1 MKKSILIAGFLLG
14 SCMYAQHN
22 KVDSTK
28 IHSINNVIVI
38 GTKNLSSKE
47 NKPMASLDDY
57 LQKSGNVM
65 MIKRGAYAWEPLIN
79 NMPMERTLITI
90 DGMRVFGACTDK
102 MDPITSYVEVSNLN
116 SAVVNSGQRGSEH
129 GQTIGGSIDLN
140 RHKSSF
146 GKKKLSFGVHSG
158 FESVNQQK
166 IIGTSINFKNQK
178 FYLDTDFMR
187 RDAENYKDGNGNEV
201 LFSQFRKLNFSGITG
216 FRLKENQL
224 LEASVIYDKATDV
237 GYPALPMD
245 VSLAEALI
253 TSLKYEMVPNSERI
267 KNWET
272 KIYYNQVTHRM
283 DDTKRPLVPIH
294 MDMPGWNKTFGY
306 YSKLKLEAK
315 SHQLMLNV
323 NGFLNN
329 SLAEM
334 TMYPNNS
341 SEKLMFMLTWP
352 NVNTLYQGI
361 YLEDIVRT
369 SEYSHLKLSGSLG
382 FHQNKVVSDFG
393 LNSLKIFYP
402 EISSTKTRLLKN
414 FAGNYTFHKSNWEV
428 GAGVGYGERA
438 ASVSEGYG
446 FYLYNSFE
454 QYDYVG
460 NPNLKNES
468 SLEGNVYA
476 SYHTNQFFGKIS
488 SNYFHIQNY
497 IAGEIL
503 PNLVPM
509 TIGAKGVKQ
518 QTQLD
523 YATIFNINFDTQV
536 RLHTNLRW
544 LSQIAY
550 NRGMDYRGM
559 NLPFISPISYRSG
572 LEFNRTRFS
581 SEIIAIGNAAHRN
594 YSPFYGE
601 KYTPSYVILNAGM
614 GYQFDFG
621 AEKMLI
627 KLGIENIFNKHY
639 NTYSD
644 WNRIPRFGRN
654 FYLNIGFNF

>member
-1 MKKSILIAGFLLG
+1 MKKSILLAGILLG
-14 SCMYAQHN
+14 CCLKAQHH

-28 IHSINNVIVI
+28 VHAIDHVIII
-38 GTKNLSSKE
+38 GAKDLSSKE
-47 NKPMASLDDY
+47 TKPMASLDDY
-57 LQKSGNVM
+57 LQKSGNVA

-79 NMPMERTLITI
+79 NMPTERTLVTI
-90 DGMRVFGACTDK
+90 DGMRIFGACTDK
-102 MDPITSYVEVSNLN
+102 MDPIASYVEVSNLS
-116 SAVVNSGQRGSEH
+116 SAVVNSGQRGHEH
-129 GQTIGGSIDLN
+129 GQTIGGSIDLT

-146 GKKKLSFGVHSG
+146 GNPAWNFGINSG

-166 IIGTSINFKNQK
+166 IIGASVNYKSQK
-178 FYLDTDFMR
+178 FYLDADFMR
-187 RDAENYKDGNGNEV
+187 RDAENYKDGHGNEV
-201 LFSQFRKLNFSGITG
+201 KFSQFKKLNFSGITG
-216 FRLKENQL
+216 FKIKENQV
-224 LEASVIYDKATDV
+224 LEASIIYDKATDV

-253 TSLKYEMVPNSERI
+253 TSLKYEIAPNSDLL

-283 DDTKRPLVPIH
+283 DDTKRPSVPIH

-306 YSKLKLEAK
+306 YSKLKAGVK
-315 SHQLMLNV
+315 NHQLMLNV
-323 NGFLNN
+323 NGFFNN

-341 SEKLMFMLTWP
+341 SEKSMFMLTWP

-361 YLEDIVRT
+361 YLEDIIPT
-369 SEYSHLKLSGSLG
+369 SEHSHLKLSGSLG

-402 EISSTKTRLLKN
+402 ELSSTKTRLLKS
-414 FAGNYTFHKSNWEV
+414 FAGNYTFHKNNWEAGV
-428 GAGVGYGERA
+428 GVGYGERA
-438 ASVSEGYG
+438 PSVSEGYG

-454 QYDYVG
+454 QFDYVG

-476 SYHTNQFFGKIS
+476 SYHTDYFFGKLS

-497 IAGEIL
+497 IVGEIL

-509 TIGAKGVKQ
+509 TIGARGVKQ
-518 QTQLD
+518 QTQLN
-523 YATIFNINFDTQV
+523 YATIFNVNFDAQV
-536 RLHTNLRW
+536 KLHTNLKW
-544 LSQIAY
+544 NSQIGY
-550 NRGMDYRGM
+550 SRGVDDRGI

-572 LEFNRTRFS
+572 LEFHKNRFS
-581 SEIIAIGNAAHRN
+581 SEILAIGNAAHQN
-594 YSPFYGE
+594 YSSFYGE
-601 KYTPSYVILNAGM
+601 KFTPSYVILNAGM
-614 GYQFDFG
+614 GCQFDFG
-621 AEKMLI
+621 AEKIMV
-627 KLGIENIFNKHY
+627 KLGVENLFNKYY

-654 FYLNIGFNF
+654 FYINLNFSF